1 VNLNEMKIGTRLTV
15 GFGLVIAL
23 MFGLVGV
30 TYQRMQVVDQDT
42 DLVIEL
48 QRRAALAEA
57 WGANTSLNAARALAI
72 AKSGGSG
79 PVEAFFAPLMKATSA
94 EITQSQEELTRL
106 IDSEGGKAK
115 LAVIAESRQAYVD
128 ARQRVL
134 EEMKAGNVEA
144 AEAAL
149 TGQMMPKSAAYQAAI
164 ADLAKFQTERVQ
176 AGSAEIKSAVESA
189 QTLSLLLLMLAA
201 GVAVAAGWLITRS
214 ITSPLRSAIAV
225 TDRIAGGDLSQTVH
239 TQGRDEVSEMQQS
252 LARMQE
258 ALATLVGN
266 VRSSSDSIGT
276 ASVQIASGNLDLSA
290 RTEQTASN
298 LQQAASSLEQLTGT
312 VSQTADSART
322 ANQLA
327 ASASEA
333 ANRGGA
339 VVGEVVSTMEDINTS
354 SKKIAD
360 IIGTI
365 DGIAFQTNIL
375 ALNAAVEAARA
386 GEQGRGFAVV
396 ASEVRSLAQRSAEAA
411 KEIKGLIQAS
421 VERVDNGTR
430 LVQQAG
436 TVMGDIVGSV
446 QRVTDVIGEIS
457 AATSEQTTGL
467 RQVNEAVAHL
477 DQMTQQNA
485 ALVEESAAAAESLAD
500 QSRKLTGVVGAF
512 RTGSHHG
519 VTASYSSSSAAPAKA
534 VAQQVISQVR
544 KAAASPAKTASKTAS
559 KVASKAVVTPRAT
572 SPHKA
577 VPSTSNAPAGTANG
591 THSAPAAPVAPAARS
606 GGGDSDWETF

>member
-1 VNLNEMKIGTRLTV
+1 V

-30 TYQRMQVVDQDT
+30 TYQNMQVVDQDT

-48 QRRAALAEA
+48 QRRASLAEA
-57 WGANTSLNAARALAI
+57 WGANTSVNATRALAI

-94 EITQSQEELTRL
+94 EITQNQEELTRL
-106 IDSEGGKAK
+106 IDSEEGKAK
-115 LAVIAESRQAYVD
+115 LAVIAQSRQAYVD
-128 ARQRVL
+128 ARKRVL

-149 TGQMMPKSAAYQAAI
+149 TGQMMPLSTAYQAAI

-225 TDRIAGGDLSQTVH
+225 TDRIAGGDLSQPVH
-239 TQGRDEVSEMQQS
+239 TQGRDELAEMQQS
-252 LARMQE
+252 LARMQA

-266 VRSSSDSIGT
+266 VRTSSDSIGT
-276 ASVQIASGNLDLSA
+276 ASVQIASGNQDLSA

-365 DGIAFQTNIL
+365 DSIAFQTNIL

-411 KEIKGLIQAS
+411 KEIKSLIQAS
-421 VERVDNGTR
+421 VERVENGTR

-485 ALVEESAAAAESLAD
+485 AVVEESAAAAERLAD

-512 RTGSHHG
+512 RTGSQHSAPASQGSNALVSRAHH
-519 VTASYSSSSAAPAKA
+519 SAAPARA
-534 VAQQVISQVR
+534 VAQQVISHVR
-544 KAAASPAKTASKTAS
+544 KAAASPAKIATRTAT
-559 KVASKAVVTPRAT
+559 KA
-572 SPHKA
+572 
-577 VPSTSNAPAGTANG
+577 
-591 THSAPAAPVAPAARS
+591 VAPARAAPPTGS
-606 GGGDSDWETF
+606 TAATATTPAAQVAKSAGGESDWETF

>member
-1 VNLNEMKIGTRLTV
+1 MKIGTRLTV

-48 QRRAALAEA
+48 QRRASLAEA
-57 WGANTSLNAARALAI
+57 WGANTGVNATRALAI

-94 EITQSQEELTRL
+94 EITQNQEELTRL
-106 IDSEGGKAK
+106 IDSEEGKAK
-115 LAVIAESRQAYVD
+115 LAVIAQSRQAYVD
-128 ARQRVL
+128 ARKRVL

-149 TGQMMPKSAAYQAAI
+149 TGQMMPLSTAYQAAI

-225 TDRIAGGDLSQTVH
+225 TDRIAGGDLSQPVH
-239 TQGRDEVSEMQQS
+239 TQGRDELAEMQQS
-252 LARMQE
+252 LARMQA

-266 VRSSSDSIGT
+266 VRTSSDSIGT
-276 ASVQIASGNLDLSA
+276 ASVQIASGNQDLSA

-365 DGIAFQTNIL
+365 DSIAFQTNIL

-411 KEIKGLIQAS
+411 KEIKSLIQAS
-421 VERVDNGTR
+421 VERVENGTR

-512 RTGSHHG
+512 RTGSQHSAPASQGSNALVSRAHH
-519 VTASYSSSSAAPAKA
+519 SAAPARA

-544 KAAASPAKTASKTAS
+544 KAAASPAKIATRTAT
-559 KVASKAVVTPRAT
+559 KA
-572 SPHKA
+572 
-577 VPSTSNAPAGTANG
+577 
-591 THSAPAAPVAPAARS
+591 VAPARAAPPTAS
-606 GGGDSDWETF
+606 TAATATTPAPQVAKSAGGESDWETF